1 MNKLIYL
8 LLPLCSLSTYSY
20 AGGSLDIS
28 FMGNLVSTGCKL
40 PESPYNLEVQLN
52 KISSK
57 YLYEYGRSQPVD
69 FSIPIVDCY
78 VSDLNKTISIK
89 LNSNILV
96 TDKGTSYLKT
106 EGGSN
111 VLLGL
116 LDNNDTVIKFNE
128 KIDMARVLV
137 TGQNEQ
143 NLLNFKVYARPPVTG
158 DLKEGAFSSTI
169 TFNIDYQ

>member
-8 LLPLCSLSTYSY
+8 LLSLCSFTSYSN

-40 PESPYNLEVQLN
+40 PESPYNLEVQLD

-57 YLYEYGRSQPVD
+57 YLYEYGRSQSID

-78 VSDLNKTISIK
+78 VSDLNKMISIK
-89 LNSNILV
+89 LNSNSLV
-96 TDKGTSYLKT
+96 TDQGVSYLKT

-111 VLLGL
+111 ILLGL
-116 LDNNDTVIKFNE
+116 LDSNDAAIKFNE
-128 KIDMARVLV
+128 KIDMSRVMV
-137 TGQNEQ
+137 SGKDEQ
-143 NLLNFKVYARPPVTG
+143 NLLNFKVYARPPITG